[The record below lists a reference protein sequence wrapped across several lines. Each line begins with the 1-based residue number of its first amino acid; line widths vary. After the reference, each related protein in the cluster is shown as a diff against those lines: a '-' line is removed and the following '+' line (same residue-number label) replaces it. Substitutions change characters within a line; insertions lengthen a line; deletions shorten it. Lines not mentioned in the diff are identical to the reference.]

1 MDNVDDK
8 YKTQYIRLSDAYNN
22 GTIDEK
28 RIYFRVKKEV
38 GYQGNVD
45 ILKEAIRY
53 CLTSS
58 FSFNYSIEENLRLYL
73 YPAINLILL
82 QKYGNNKK
90 VIPLPKLKNHK
101 PDSRNISNVVVLNYN
116 TVLVEDYSDMNIKD
130 FLIMPN
136 LDDEWSYPYEESCL

>member
-82 QKYGNNKK
+82 QKYGNNKE

-101 PDSRNISNVVVLNYN
+101 PASYNISNVVILNYN